1 MSSLPL
7 GFSPP
12 DASREPPTPGTAR
25 PSELTGVQSQAPGPK
40 VPIALSAP
48 HGIDSFLT
56 DETKG
61 THVNLQLTREQAEEL
76 AELLE
81 TCLRDLSVEIAD
93 TTNPDYRDKLRAR
106 RDRLTEVDDA
116 LRAALGA

>member
-1 MSSLPL
+1 M
-7 GFSPP
+7 
-12 DASREPPTPGTAR
+12 
-25 PSELTGVQSQAPGPK
+25 
-40 VPIALSAP
+40 
-48 HGIDSFLT
+48 
-56 DETKG
+56 
-61 THVNLQLTREQAEEL
+61 NLQLTREQAEEL